1 MSGLLI
7 VANKLNA
14 NAALKA
20 KVPVS
25 RQFIVVAQ
33 QADVM
38 PYILLSQV
46 SGNDGVHL
54 DGQDEYPVERIQVDV
69 VAAKYKTDAGDGA
82 KDITD
87 LVRAA
92 LINTIKAR
100 MSVVGVK
107 DVDIISTGMELT
119 DYNDDKTAVLVIS
132 DYMVRWRKI

>member
-20 KVPVS
+20 KVPVA

-69 VAAKYKTDAGDGA
+69 VAAHYKTDAGDGA

-92 LINTIKAR
+92 LINTIKAK

>member
-7 VANKLNA
+7 VANRLNA

-20 KVPVS
+20 KVPVKK
-25 RQFIVVAQ
+25 QFIVVAQ
-33 QADVM
+33 QGEVAPYLVM
-38 PYILLSQV
+38 SQV

-54 DGQDEYPVERIQVDV
+54 EGQDEYPVERIQIDV
-69 VAAKYKTDAGDGA
+69 VAAHYKSDTGDGA

-92 LINTIKAR
+92 LINTIKAK
-100 MSVVGVK
+100 MSAVGVK

>member
-7 VANKLNA
+7 VANRLNS

-20 KVPVS
+20 KVPVKD
-25 RQFIVVAQ
+25 QHIILVPQ
-33 QADVM
+33 GKTP
-38 PYILLSQV
+38 PYLVISQV

-54 DGQDEYPVERIQVDV
+54 DGQDEYPIERIQVDV
-69 VAAKYKTDAGDGA
+69 VSADYKNDNGRGA

-100 MSVVGVK
+100 ISPIGVK

-119 DYNDDKTAVLVIS
+119 DYNDDRTAVLVIS